1 MLTRRAALSGLG
13 TAAFVLGFDPA
24 TRSWI
29 AEAHAA
35 AFDRVPALDG
45 QLKTDPSSLAPYAA
59 DLGNIVHNT
68 PIAVLFPGSV
78 RDIQKMVK
86 FCRRRGIK
94 VATRGQ
100 GHTTFGQSQVDGG
113 LVVDIRTLNQIHSIG
128 PTTADV
134 DAGATWKA
142 LVNASV
148 PLGLSPPALTG
159 YINLTLGGTLSV
171 GGVSSTNNQG
181 AQVDNVQEL
190 EVVTGEGELE
200 RCSRRHKRDLF
211 EAVLAGLG
219 QCAIIT
225 RVVVDLV
232 PVKAKARVFLL
243 NYTDNATFFRD
254 FRKLLNRGEFDG
266 VFNIWVPGLTG
277 GFVYQLNAIKYFD
290 PSAPPDNA
298 HLLRD
303 LSFDRT
309 TSTNSDSSYLD
320 QVQSV
325 DVGIE
330 FLQSIGLFRSLI
342 HPWFDVFLPESKI
355 ESYVKDVLP
364 TLVPEDVGPTGFM
377 LLFALKR
384 SELKQPLFRVP
395 NQGEYVYLF
404 DILTASSVPN
414 DPDPAF
420 VARMLARNRR
430 LFEKARALGGTRY
443 PIGALEFNQ
452 QDWRRQYDGAW
463 QDFKE
468 AKRRFDPDLILSP
481 GPGIF

>member
-1 MLTRRAALSGLG
+1 
-13 TAAFVLGFDPA
+13 
-24 TRSWI
+24 
-29 AEAHAA
+29 
-35 AFDRVPALDG
+35 
-45 QLKTDPSSLAPYAA
+45 
-59 DLGNIVHNT
+59 
-68 PIAVLFPGSV
+68 
-78 RDIQKMVK
+78 MVQ
-86 FCRRRGIK
+86 FCRRHRIK

-113 LVVDIRTLNQIHSIG
+113 LVVDMRGLNKIHSIG

-171 GGVSSTNNQG
+171 GGVSSTNNHG
-181 AQVDNVQEL
+181 AQVDNVREL
-190 EVVTGEGELE
+190 EVVTGEGEVE
-200 RCSRRHKRDLF
+200 RCSRRRNPELF
-211 EAVLAGLG
+211 DAVLAGLG

-243 NYTDNATFFRD
+243 NYSDNATFFRD
-254 FRKLLNRGEFDG
+254 FRTLLNRGEFDG
-266 VFNIWVPGLTG
+266 VFNIFGPSPSG

-290 PSAPPDNA
+290 TREPPDNG
-298 HLLRD
+298 HLLRN
-303 LSFDRT
+303 LSFDPA
-309 TSTNSDSSYLD
+309 TSSNSDSSYLD

-325 DVGIE
+325 DVGID
-330 FLQSIGLFRSLI
+330 FLQSINLFRSLL
-342 HPWFDVFLPESKI
+342 HPWFDVFLPESKV
-355 ESYVKDVLP
+355 ESYVKEVLP
-364 TLVPEDVGPTGFM
+364 TLVSEDVGPTGFM

-384 SELKQPLFRVP
+384 SELNQPLFRVP
-395 NQGEYVYLF
+395 NQGQYVYLF

-443 PIGALEFNQ
+443 PIGSLEFSQ
-452 QDWRRQYDGAW
+452 QDWRRQYDGVW
-463 QDFKE
+463 EDFKR